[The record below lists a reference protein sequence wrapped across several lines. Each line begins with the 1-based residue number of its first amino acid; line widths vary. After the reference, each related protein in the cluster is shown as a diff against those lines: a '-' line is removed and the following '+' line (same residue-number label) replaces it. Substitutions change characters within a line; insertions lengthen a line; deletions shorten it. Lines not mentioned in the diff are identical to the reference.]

1 MKCWGGDIQIFTY
14 SLKRPGWDV
23 AEPTLTASVIRH
35 SFCPKDSQSAQH
47 ANVYTLVQV
56 TDITMIGVELQIT
69 FLLEQN
75 IEKQNTLSMDILD
88 SKLGIAMLIPLAD

>member
-1 MKCWGGDIQIFTY
+1 MPMF
-14 SLKRPGWDV
+14 
-23 AEPTLTASVIRH
+23 
-35 SFCPKDSQSAQH
+35 
-47 ANVYTLVQV
+47 TLVQV
-56 TDITMIGVELQIT
+56 TDIIMIGVELQIT